1 MQVYIN
7 KDIREYQV
15 KDIGP
20 FTLRQAIFSILAVA
34 SIFASRAIQRALFG
48 SYISL
53 LLYLPAVPFL
63 LFGFGSSLSIFGGL
77 PFEKWLKSVFVENF
91 LNPRNRPFCYE
102 MTWDINDILTED
114 ELKIYHQMETE
125 KVKKVKKSKL
135 TEEEKFWLKGYK

>member
-15 KDIGP
+15 KDLGP
-20 FTLRQAIFSILAVA
+20 FTLRQAIFSILAIA

-48 SYISL
+48 TYISL
-53 LLYLPAVPFL
+53 LLYLPAFPFL

-77 PFEKWLKSVFVENF
+77 PFEKWLKAVFTENF

-102 MTWDINDILTED
+102 MTWEIGDILDDED
-114 ELKIYHQMETE
+114 LRIYYQMETE
-125 KVKKVKKSKL
+125 KVKKLKKSKL
-135 TEEEKFWLKGYK
+135 SDEEKILAKGYK